1 MNTISKMSFNEGR
14 QMKCLAAIPP
24 FYQEVILLQT
34 EGGIRD
40 KITTKDK
47 LYSPF

>member
-24 FYQEVILLQT
+24 FYQEVILGLTSSVQP
-34 EGGIRD
+34 D